1 MNFKYLWPA
10 NWAIS
15 AASHDLPLV
24 DINHALADL
33 PQTKIAEIQNTALNR
48 PPFSLRLFGMVHCDT
63 FMSGDT
69 EKRLIVQLKP
79 LSAYFAHAFSAL
91 LLLFWMVWGTTL
103 YNGMPK
109 NNGTPKSDPRGFIE
123 LTAGLI
129 SIHLFFIGF
138 FALSGYI
145 ALQWAKR
152 ALRRY
157 R

>member
-33 PQTKIAEIQNTALNR
+33 PQTKISEIQNTALNR

-63 FMSGDT
+63 LMSGDT

-109 NNGTPKSDPRGFIE
+109 SDPRRFIE

-152 ALRRY
+152 VLRRY